1 MSGIEDRKHMIIQ
14 RRELDVVITCD
25 PAISERSSACRS
37 AIVAVGMSPYRKMFV
52 LDYWVGRQGDP
63 AKLIETILDMAWT
76 WQPRV
81 IGIESVAF
89 QAAME
94 PFTLR
99 AMAERGVNYPLIMLK
114 PDRNE
119 RKQQRI
125 LSMQPFFRAGQIY
138 IQSGMLDLIEEYET
152 FPLGKTQDLLDALA
166 YAIRL
171 VVPNQPSA
179 RPGLAE
185 KLKTM
190 ERTDPMS
197 ARYWRAYAVKR
208 GELEP
213 EMTIDELLDEEEFES
228 SFEKGIAEFVR

>member
-1 MSGIEDRKHMIIQ
+1 MDGIKQTIVVQ

-25 PAISERSSACRS
+25 PAISEKSSACRS
-37 AIVAVGMSPYRKMFV
+37 AIIVVGMSPYRKMFV

-63 AKLIETILDMAWT
+63 AKLIDSILDLAAH

-99 AMAERGVNYPLIMLK
+99 AMQERNVSYPLIMLK

-119 RKQQRI
+119 RKAQRI
-125 LSMQPFFRAGQIY
+125 LSMQPFFRTGQIY

-152 FPLGKTQDLLDALA
+152 FPLGKTQDLLDAMA
-166 YAIRL
+166 YAVRL
-171 VVPNQPSA
+171 LVPNRPIKK
-179 RPGLAE
+179 PGLAE
-185 KLKTM
+185 KLKRM
-190 ERTDPMS
+190 ERSDPES
-197 ARYWRAYAVKR
+197 ARYWRSYAIKR
-208 GELEP
+208 GDLEP
-213 EMTIDELLDEEEFES
+213 EMTIDELLDEESEES
-228 SFEKGIAEFVR
+228 AFMAGVGEFV

>member
-1 MSGIEDRKHMIIQ
+1 MDGVKQTIIIQ
-14 RRELDVVITCD
+14 RRELDVVVTCD
-25 PAISERSSACRS
+25 PAISEKSSACRS
-37 AIVAVGMSPYRKMFV
+37 AIIVMGMSPYRKMFV

-63 AKLIETILDMAWT
+63 AKLIDQILDLAGY

-99 AMAERGVNYPLIMLK
+99 AMAERNVTYPLIMLK

-119 RKQQRI
+119 RKAQRI
-125 LSMQPFFRAGQIY
+125 LSMQPFFRSGQIY
-138 IQSGMLDLIEEYET
+138 IQSGMLDLIDEYET
-152 FPLGKTQDLLDALA
+152 FPLGKTQDLLDAMA
-166 YAIRL
+166 YAVRL
-171 VVPNQPSA
+171 LVPNRPIEK
-179 RPGLAE
+179 PGLSE
-185 KLKTM
+185 KLKRM
-190 ERTDPMS
+190 ERTDPES

-213 EMTIDELLDEEEFES
+213 EMTIDEILETEDEETGFVA
-228 SFEKGIAEFVR
+228 GIAEFV